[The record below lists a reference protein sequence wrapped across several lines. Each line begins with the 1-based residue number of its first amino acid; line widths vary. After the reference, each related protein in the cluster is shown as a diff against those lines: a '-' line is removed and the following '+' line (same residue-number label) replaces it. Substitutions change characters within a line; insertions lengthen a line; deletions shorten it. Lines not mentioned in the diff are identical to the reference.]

1 VAGLALAAMT
11 IGWPIAATTAG
22 RFYLTLGF
30 RATFLM
36 GSAFAVA
43 GALLLLTVNGD
54 SSVLH
59 LAFPCFVMGIGFGY
73 VASPA
78 VVAAQT
84 AVDWSRRGVA
94 TGSNMFARS
103 IGSAVGVAVFGAVV
117 NSVVTSR
124 LGGRHPAIEQVSAG
138 VLEPAIHSVFVVT
151 LGVAVVLVAVA
162 ALMPTRVIAPE
173 LVPTADAEPEAAAVP

>member
-1 VAGLALAAMT
+1 
-11 IGWPIAATTAG
+11 
-22 RFYLTLGF
+22 
-30 RATFLM
+30 
-36 GSAFAVA
+36 
-43 GALLLLTVNGD
+43 
-54 SSVLH
+54 
-59 LAFPCFVMGIGFGY
+59 MGIGFGY

-151 LGVAVVLVAVA
+151 IGVAAVLVVVA

-173 LVPTADAEPEAAAVP
+173 LVPTADAEAEATAVP